1 MKTASCP
8 IFGPRST
15 SPTRIHPG
23 GNCFSRKPDL
33 YRLYR
38 LYNAYAGKEYVWGK
52 GLEDLDNLYN
62 PYKAVRPAKLAL
74 CHVFEEG
81 SDKPS
86 GGAVSDGGRAPVRST
101 AGKDLEKATGGNPGF
116 PHGPPFPGGLPHG
129 PQTRTRRGFPGVKKE
144 SGPALKLPD
153 RFSRFDV
160 FEGHGAR
167 VALQRCPILRDVLT
181 IAKSPP
187 FLQPKTDKKLTKLNL

>member
-86 GGAVSDGGRAPVRST
+86 GGGR
-101 AGKDLEKATGGNPGF
+101 
-116 PHGPPFPGGLPHG
+116 
-129 PQTRTRRGFPGVKKE
+129 QRRGQSPGAKHRWE
-144 SGPALKLPD
+144 RLG
-153 RFSRFDV
+153 
-160 FEGHGAR
+160 EGHRWKPRFPPRTPLSRRFTAWTSNTHKTWLSRRKERKRPGSQVAR
-167 VALQRCPILRDVLT
+167 PLLT
-181 IAKSPP
+181 
-187 FLQPKTDKKLTKLNL
+187 F

>member
-74 CHVFEEG
+74 CHVFE
-81 SDKPS
+81 
-86 GGAVSDGGRAPVRST
+86 
-101 AGKDLEKATGGNPGF
+101 
-116 PHGPPFPGGLPHG
+116 
-129 PQTRTRRGFPGVKKE
+129 
-144 SGPALKLPD
+144 
-153 RFSRFDV
+153 
-160 FEGHGAR
+160 GHGAR

-187 FLQPKTDKKLTKLNL
+187 FLQPKTDKKLTRLNL

>member
-1 MKTASCP
+1 MCGEKGWRTLTT
-8 IFGPRST
+8 ST
-15 SPTRIHPG
+15 TPTKLCAPQSLRFATCLRREAI
-23 GNCFSRKPDL
+23 
-33 YRLYR
+33 
-38 LYNAYAGKEYVWGK
+38 
-52 GLEDLDNLYN
+52 NL
-62 PYKAVRPAKLAL
+62 P
-74 CHVFEEG
+74 
-81 SDKPS
+81 